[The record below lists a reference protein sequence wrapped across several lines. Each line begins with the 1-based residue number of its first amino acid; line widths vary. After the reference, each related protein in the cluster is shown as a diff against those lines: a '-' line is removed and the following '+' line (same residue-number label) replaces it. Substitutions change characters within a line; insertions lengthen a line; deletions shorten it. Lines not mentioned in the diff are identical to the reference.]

1 MINLNAWFQKHGLCA
16 ENILYIYRKDRKTV
30 IQRTD
35 GAEFALFVP
44 VHSVLSTLPEKN
56 FLSISKGIV
65 VCRSHIVNI
74 SNDGVYTMSDG
85 RTFQGRKRD
94 MSSHRRL
101 RAEIELTNTKH
112 RPLSMLEKCS
122 LLDNMPL
129 AFCVI
134 ELVFNE
140 DGCGVDFI
148 FRYCNAEMA
157 TVEGVPVEEM
167 LNRSFYRVFPNG
179 DKKWLDL
186 DDYRTAC
193 AVNKS
198 FLTLYFFKKVY
209 RILGSPVIIK
219 NNLFHHFNMN
229 ILNRFVFGIVIVNI
243 SLCELPE
250 ILQLNPAYIHSSAF
264 RIKSMISSNERSLST
279 YASYNACFAL
289 SIFRSGC
296 RSSSS
301 VESSSARTLYSL
313 CFLITFS

>member
-85 RTFQGRKRD
+85 RTFQGHKRD

-179 DKKWLDL
+179 DKKWLVSYADVAL
-186 DDYRTAC
+186 NGTKHTLHDY
-193 AVNKS
+193 S
-198 FLTLYFFKKVY
+198 
-209 RILGSPVIIK
+209 
-219 NNLFHHFNMN
+219 
-229 ILNRFVFGIVIVNI
+229 
-243 SLCELPE
+243 PE
-250 ILQLNPAYIHSSAF
+250 IDKNLIIHCYQPEPGYCACVLQV
-264 RIKSMISSNERSLST
+264 T
-279 YASYNACFAL
+279 DQ
-289 SIFRSGC
+289 
-296 RSSSS
+296 
-301 VESSSARTLYSL
+301 
-313 CFLITFS
+313 

>member
-179 DKKWLDL
+179 DNLRFITLGCLTILRNQAFYFLLFLLIISLSIHIHRAKLQSCPIIFIKII
-186 DDYRTAC
+186 YRT
-193 AVNKS
+193 
-198 FLTLYFFKKVY
+198 L
-209 RILGSPVIIK
+209 
-219 NNLFHHFNMN
+219 N
-229 ILNRFVFGIVIVNI
+229 IYPI
-243 SLCELPE
+243 
-250 ILQLNPAYIHSSAF
+250 
-264 RIKSMISSNERSLST
+264 
-279 YASYNACFAL
+279 
-289 SIFRSGC
+289 
-296 RSSSS
+296 
-301 VESSSARTLYSL
+301 
-313 CFLITFS
+313 

>member
-1 MINLNAWFQKHGLCA
+1 MINLNAWFQKHDLCA

-44 VHSVLSTLPEKN
+44 VHSILSTLPEKN

-65 VCRSHIVNI
+65 VCRNHIVNI

-101 RAEIELTNTKH
+101 SAEIGLTNTKH

-140 DGCGVDFI
+140 DGHGVDFI

-157 TVEGVPVEEM
+157 TLEGVPVEEM
-167 LNRSFYRVFPNG
+167 LNRSFYKVFPNG
-179 DKKWLDL
+179 DKKWLVSYADVAL
-186 DDYRTAC
+186 NGTKHTLHDY
-193 AVNKS
+193 S
-198 FLTLYFFKKVY
+198 
-209 RILGSPVIIK
+209 
-219 NNLFHHFNMN
+219 
-229 ILNRFVFGIVIVNI
+229 
-243 SLCELPE
+243 PE
-250 ILQLNPAYIHSSAF
+250 IGKNLIIHCYQPEPGYCACVLQV
-264 RIKSMISSNERSLST
+264 T
-279 YASYNACFAL
+279 DQ
-289 SIFRSGC
+289 
-296 RSSSS
+296 
-301 VESSSARTLYSL
+301 
-313 CFLITFS
+313 